1 MAKLRIMSE
10 LTSTNYLLYVD
21 IYDESE
27 ISMHVS
33 HIILRIIRVDRSM
46 HIWKLKRWIMNGLQ
60 VKKG

>member
-46 HIWKLKRWIMNGLQ
+46 HI
-60 VKKG
+60 